1 VNQPHR
7 MIRCGIV
14 KVPAGGMAPLG
25 QVDLAVAHGAYPA
38 TGGRD
43 SRLPPDC
50 GLDVDD
56 GGHGLRAAVDGKQT
70 GGVGQHMAVGVDE
83 AGQER
88 PPPAVDRL
96 RVRAPGLAPDL
107 ALRANGHDALALHGQ
122 GLGVRLPRLHGD
134 NARVVQDEGSRHVH
148 SLAQMPYDVS
158 GVGQGK
164 MPILTAELVV
174 DFRKHGSLSEAERA
188 LHLAFRRLKRRAR
201 RYFGRFEYLTL
212 LEISQRGWP
221 RLLLLARGAVVPRRW
236 LSENWRECGGSRV
249 VNVRP
254 VLCLKDFLRILRLP
268 DFRYYDRRSKSE
280 SRRKARYSKD
290 FFDPLTLRSD
300 LALCD
305 DDIDF
310 WRGIWEDSR
319 WATTTLYGLYQWID
333 KLLEALGARETV
345 QEMRR
350 RMYGHE

>member
-1 VNQPHR
+1 
-7 MIRCGIV
+7 
-14 KVPAGGMAPLG
+14 
-25 QVDLAVAHGAYPA
+25 
-38 TGGRD
+38 
-43 SRLPPDC
+43 
-50 GLDVDD
+50 
-56 GGHGLRAAVDGKQT
+56 
-70 GGVGQHMAVGVDE
+70 
-83 AGQER
+83 
-88 PPPAVDRL
+88 
-96 RVRAPGLAPDL
+96 
-107 ALRANGHDALALHGQ
+107 
-122 GLGVRLPRLHGD
+122 
-134 NARVVQDEGSRHVH
+134 
-148 SLAQMPYDVS
+148 MPYDVS